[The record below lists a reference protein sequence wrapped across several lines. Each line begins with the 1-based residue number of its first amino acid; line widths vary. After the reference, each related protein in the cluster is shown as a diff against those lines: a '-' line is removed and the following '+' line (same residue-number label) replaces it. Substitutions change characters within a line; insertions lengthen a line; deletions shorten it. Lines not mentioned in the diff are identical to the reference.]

1 MFDLIYKTYNFCY
14 NCIRNWIVKGLL
26 NMKYSNREELKNKFV
41 KLYLQG
47 KTMQEIAKLTGCSR
61 NFVSNLIKD
70 NELVKDKKNKKTI
83 KVYKLKTQRRMSIA
97 INTDFL
103 SKIGISINSN
113 KDEYVDIE
121 VNEKDKTITI
131 KKHN

>member
-1 MFDLIYKTYNFCY
+1 
-14 NCIRNWIVKGLL
+14 
-26 NMKYSNREELKNKFV
+26 MKYSNREELKNKFV
-41 KLYLQG
+41 ELYLQG

-70 NELVKDKKNKKTI
+70 NELVKNKRNKRTI

-131 KKHN
+131 KRHE